1 MYKVYIND
9 RLLQFLPMKTSISG
23 ADMVFKLSGNETKQE
38 LKVFIDSFELNDLIT
53 TMFLQ
58 SPEIDKTWKT
68 FCDLYLI
75 LEAAGGIVVNDKNC
89 LLMIFRNGKWDL
101 PKGKI
106 ENGED
111 SDTAAIRE
119 VFEECGVSG
128 LSLKKQLNTTYH
140 TYPYKEDKVLKKTFW
155 FQMSTSD
162 TNKLIPQL
170 EEGITEARWLTRGQ
184 VKEALNNTYSSIS
197 DLLNEQIFDDENDLL
212 G

>member
-1 MYKVYIND
+1 
-9 RLLQFLPMKTSISG
+9 MKSSIRG
-23 ADMVFKLSGNETKQE
+23 ADMIFKLSGNESKQE
-38 LKVFIDSFELNDLIT
+38 LKVLIDSFELNDLIST
-53 TMFLQ
+53 LFLQ

-75 LEAAGGIVVNDKNC
+75 LEAAGGIVVNDKDC

-106 ENGED
+106 EKGEEP
-111 SDTAAIRE
+111 DTAAIRE

-128 LSLKKQLNTTYH
+128 LSLKKQLNTTFH
-140 TYPYKEDKVLKKTFW
+140 TYTYKDEKILKKTFW
-155 FQMSTSD
+155 FLMNTSD
-162 TNKLIPQL
+162 SNKLIPQL

-184 VKEALNNTYSSIS
+184 VKEAMRNTYLSIA
-197 DLLNEQIFDDENDLL
+197 DLLNEQIFDDTNDLL

>member
-9 RLLQFLPMKTSISG
+9 RILQFLPMKSSIRG
-23 ADMVFKLSGNETKQE
+23 ADMIFKLSGNESKQE
-38 LKVFIDSFELNDLIT
+38 LKVLIDSFELNDLIST
-53 TMFLQ
+53 LFLQ

-75 LEAAGGIVVNDKNC
+75 LEAAGGIVVNDKDC

-106 ENGED
+106 EKGEEP
-111 SDTAAIRE
+111 DTAAIRE

-128 LSLKKQLNTTYH
+128 LSLKKQLNTTFH
-140 TYPYKEDKVLKKTFW
+140 TYTYKDEKILKKTFW
-155 FQMSTSD
+155 FLMNTSD
-162 TNKLIPQL
+162 SNKLIPQL

-184 VKEALNNTYSSIS
+184 VKEAMRNTYLSIA
-197 DLLNEQIFDDENDLL
+197 DLLNEQIFDDTNDLL

>member
-1 MYKVYIND
+1 
-9 RLLQFLPMKTSISG
+9 MKSSISG
-23 ADMVFKLSGNETKQE
+23 ADMIFKLSGDESKQE
-38 LKVFIDSFELNDLIT
+38 LKVLIDSFELNDLIST
-53 TMFLQ
+53 LFLQ
-58 SPEIDKTWKT
+58 TPKIDKTWKT

-75 LEAAGGIVVNDKNC
+75 LEAAGGIVINDKDS

-106 ENGED
+106 EKGEE

-128 LSLKKQLNTTYH
+128 LSLKKQLNTTFH
-140 TYPYKEDKVLKKTFW
+140 TYPYKDEKILKKTFW
-155 FQMSTSD
+155 FLMNTSD
-162 TNKLIPQL
+162 SNKLIPQL

-184 VKEALNNTYSSIS
+184 VKEAMRNTYLSIA
-197 DLLNEQIFDDENDLL
+197 DLLNEQIFDDANDLL